1 MHIYL
6 TVVIFFLGLAIAS
19 FLNALLYRIDNGY
32 KYPDIYIRG
41 SHCEKCNKPLT
52 WYELI
57 PVLSFFIFKGRC
69 KQCGYKVPLYY
80 PVSELVL
87 AISLSSIFYFSFSTT
102 LYIFVFFL
110 FVMSY
115 FDRIYKGIPRSIVHV
130 FLAYSFISF
139 VIYTAIYNGIPENS
153 ILLSTLFV
161 LFVFLISRILRKK
174 FGMGDLL
181 VLFGMGFLLSL
192 PMYLA
197 FLYTFLFVALL
208 YSLVLMLLKRATLKS
223 SLPLLPIMYISFSL
237 VLIFNNQLL
246 LILGKVLGI

>member
-41 SHCEKCNKPLT
+41 SHCEKCSKPLT

-57 PVLSFFIFKGRC
+57 PVLSFLIFRGKC

-80 PVSELVL
+80 PVSELTL
-87 AISLSSIFYFSFSTT
+87 ALSLSSIFFFSFSTT
-102 LYIFVFFL
+102 LYIFVIFL

-115 FDRIYKGIPRSIVHV
+115 FDRIYKGIPQSIVHV

-161 LFVFLISRILRKK
+161 LFVFLISKILKKK

-181 VLFGMGFLLSL
+181 VLFGMGFLLSIG
-192 PMYLA
+192 MYLA

-208 YSLVLMLLKRATLKS
+208 YSLVLIFLKRATLKS

-246 LILGKVLGI
+246 LILEKILGI